1 MFGLSR
7 DDKMMINKSGERNN
21 KLIVVYRYI
30 STDITSQSCHCCVR
44 LIPSF
49 C

>member
-30 STDITSQSCHCCVR
+30 STDITSVMSLLC
-44 LIPSF
+44 
-49 C
+49 